1 MSKVDNNYEVY
12 RWLDDVQLLE
22 PALVDE
28 MNEIEELARAI
39 EEVAIEHTELYT
51 TS

>member
-1 MSKVDNNYEVY
+1 MTKIDCDYDVY
-12 RWLDDVQLLE
+12 QWLDDVQLLE

-28 MNEIEELARAI
+28 MNEIEQLARVI
-39 EEVAIEHTELYT
+39 EEMAIEHTELYT

>member
-1 MSKVDNNYEVY
+1 MSKIENDYQVY

-28 MNEIEELARAI
+28 MNEIEELAKAI
-39 EEVAIEHTELYT
+39 EEVAIEHAELYT